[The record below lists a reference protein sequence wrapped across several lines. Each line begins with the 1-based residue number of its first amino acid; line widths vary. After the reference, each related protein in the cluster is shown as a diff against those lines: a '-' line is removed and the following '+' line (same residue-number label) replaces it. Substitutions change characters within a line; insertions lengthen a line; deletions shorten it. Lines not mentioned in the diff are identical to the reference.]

1 VIVFIIFQFLKP
13 PHCASP
19 VSMLDF
25 DMLPINAH
33 PTVSKFW
40 YRVDPAYSSTRE
52 LKLRLEEI
60 ENGPVTIDE
69 TDNNNKVLAS
79 CSIIV
84 HIANDFAPIIE
95 KYRWFKLYTR
105 YLIENEDEFHLD
117 FKPAVPENGLK
128 ARSPECF
135 FNEGHSVEQFIAI
148 SPHQRKLMY
157 GIPYPA
163 LELGGIE
170 DYDGARMGERA
181 ANYFFMMPA
190 MRSGLTIQPALA
202 DNSVRP
208 FAELKARLQSTN
220 DVVMVEARRYLEAN
234 FNSYETDV
242 LKELFETKLASGDY
256 LASLVSG
263 LISGID
269 RAGDPPGVF
278 SPGRARDL
286 SLQLPY
292 ISGQQK
298 TIVAFNDDE
307 SDAVKQQARRLIS
320 RFPVDEFLPIYMKSM
335 GDASSNICEVSG
347 FDANQEGIIY
357 SGIFFCYNRIIQLNY
372 NKPSLAESDVNEID
386 KTAAMVHSAAKNCL
400 SPDLAVDAAL
410 VDFGRAI
417 VYSEDQGGKHVANA
431 KAAARDFLNAING
444 QENSYFLPSHIALM
458 RKLV

>member
-1 VIVFIIFQFLKP
+1 MQF
-13 PHCASP
+13 
-19 VSMLDF
+19 V
-25 DMLPINAH
+25 
-33 PTVSKFW
+33 
-40 YRVDPAYSSTRE
+40 
-52 LKLRLEEI
+52 
-60 ENGPVTIDE
+60 
-69 TDNNNKVLAS
+69 
-79 CSIIV
+79 
-84 HIANDFAPIIE
+84 
-95 KYRWFKLYTR
+95 
-105 YLIENEDEFHLD
+105 
-117 FKPAVPENGLK
+117 
-128 ARSPECF
+128 
-135 FNEGHSVEQFIAI
+135 
-148 SPHQRKLMY
+148 
-157 GIPYPA
+157 
-163 LELGGIE
+163 
-170 DYDGARMGERA
+170 
-181 ANYFFMMPA
+181 
-190 MRSGLTIQPALA
+190 
-202 DNSVRP
+202 
-208 FAELKARLQSTN
+208 
-220 DVVMVEARRYLEAN
+220 
-234 FNSYETDV
+234 YETDV

-298 TIVAFNDDE
+298 TMWHLTMMS

-320 RFPVDEFLPIYMKSM
+320 RFPFDEFLPIYMKRI

-347 FDANQEGIIY
+347 FDANREGIIY

-372 NKPSLAESDVNEID
+372 NKPSLAENDVNEID